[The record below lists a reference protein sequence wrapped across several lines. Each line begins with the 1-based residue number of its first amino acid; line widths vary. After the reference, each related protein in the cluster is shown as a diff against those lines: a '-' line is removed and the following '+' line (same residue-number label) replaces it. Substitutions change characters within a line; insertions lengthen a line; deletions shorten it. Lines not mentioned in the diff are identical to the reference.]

1 MSIDH
6 EADASYRGVMAR
18 SRRRLLSLGVAAG
31 MATLLEGPRTHAEA
45 KEKNVPTFAINV
57 RSYGVQGDAATDDTA
72 AFQYALDDAC
82 KSGGGTVYVPP
93 GMYLFRGTLTIP
105 EGVTLRGSFSC
116 VPSHNG
122 IRDKDG
128 RSWAKTEPRFL

>member
-1 MSIDH
+1 M
-6 EADASYRGVMAR
+6 
-18 SRRRLLSLGVAAG
+18 RRTPAIGALWLGRVDGCCLWVSPPG

-72 AFQYALDDAC
+72 AFQRALDDAC

-93 GMYLFRGTLTIP
+93 
-105 EGVTLRGSFSC
+105 
-116 VPSHNG
+116 
-122 IRDKDG
+122 
-128 RSWAKTEPRFL
+128 